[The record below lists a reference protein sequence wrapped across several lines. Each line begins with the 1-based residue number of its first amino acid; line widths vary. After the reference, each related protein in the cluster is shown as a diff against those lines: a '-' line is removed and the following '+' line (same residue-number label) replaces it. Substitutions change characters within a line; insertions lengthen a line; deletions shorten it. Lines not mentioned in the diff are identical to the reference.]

1 MSDISPIHRPAAP
14 TLDPH
19 TRSARIQAQADTTTR
34 GNDQVELSK
43 TAQLLSKIADLPDV
57 RQGLVDRVRASLDD
71 GTYETEARTDA
82 AIDGLLEDIG

>member
-14 TLDPH
+14 MIDPH
-19 TRSARIQAQADTTTR
+19 SRPAKTQAQADTPTR
-34 GNDQVELSK
+34 GDDQVELST
-43 TAQLLSKIADLPDV
+43 TAQLLSKIAELPDV
-57 RQGLVDRVRASLDD
+57 RQGLVDRVRASLGD